1 MGKKETEE
9 ASEEA
14 RRGGL
19 KRLDSVEALLADL
32 NADDTPE
39 IDEGSTNVYADLGRP
54 GADEMQAKTTLVTK
68 ISQAI
73 TARQLSNDQAAA
85 ALGLTLAEL
94 GELLAAGFTDSFR
107 HLHPDATGMY
117 SWWSMRFRARERNAG
132 WRIDYFLVSSR
143 LADKIEKA
151 EILMDVMGSDH
162 CPVLL
167 ELNP

>member
-9 ASEEA
+9 AIEEA

-19 KRLDSVEALLADL
+19 KRFDSVEALFADL

-39 IDEGSTNVYADLGRP
+39 IDEGSTNVYSDLGLP
-54 GADEMQAKTTLVTK
+54 HADEMQAKATLVTK

-94 GELLAAGFTDSFR
+94 GELLAG
-107 HLHPDATGMY
+107 
-117 SWWSMRFRARERNAG
+117 RFRAHSVDDLE
-132 WRIDYFLVSSR
+132 R
-143 LADKIEKA
+143 LAA
-151 EILMDVMGSDH
+151 
-162 CPVLL
+162 LL
-167 ELNP
+167 DEAGR